1 MFAQLGDLAS
11 LWGEIAIDHIPTER
25 IVVEEL
31 VPRQSVKLPRLEE
44 IIPFDGALLDKI
56 GVGEGL
62 IEKLP
67 FKK

>member
-1 MFAQLGDLAS
+1 MSIGS
-11 LWGEIAIDHIPTER
+11 GK